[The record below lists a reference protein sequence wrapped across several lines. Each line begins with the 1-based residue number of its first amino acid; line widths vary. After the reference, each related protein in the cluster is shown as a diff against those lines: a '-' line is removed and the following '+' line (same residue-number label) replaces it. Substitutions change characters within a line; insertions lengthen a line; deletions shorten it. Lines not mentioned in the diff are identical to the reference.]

1 MYFNCSKI
9 ALLTFILILPKT
21 LVQTQKNSLYN
32 FFSIFAAL
40 IIVMQTSVIRVFRH
54 SGASNKLIV
63 IMLLKPEE
71 YFSETKLNLDLRL
84 TLSRSL
90 DLKL

>member
-1 MYFNCSKI
+1 
-9 ALLTFILILPKT
+9 
-21 LVQTQKNSLYN
+21 
-32 FFSIFAAL
+32 
-40 IIVMQTSVIRVFRH
+40 MQTSVIRVFRH

-90 DLKL
+90 DLRL